1 MMAVFPR
8 KFCVSKAHFSGQESV
23 KICPEMRH
31 WLGMGGQNIGWLS
44 YTGMDIVLNIKTTL
58 VSDSTCT

>member
-1 MMAVFPR
+1 MSR
-8 KFCVSKAHFSGQESV
+8 AHFSGQESV

-44 YTGMDIVLNIKTTL
+44 YTGMDIVLKIKTSL
-58 VSDSTCT
+58 VSDSTGT

>member
-1 MMAVFPR
+1 LATCWKLVVEIWQFEVFRIFAFSGMMAVFPR

-31 WLGMGGQNIGWLS
+31 
-44 YTGMDIVLNIKTTL
+44 
-58 VSDSTCT
+58 